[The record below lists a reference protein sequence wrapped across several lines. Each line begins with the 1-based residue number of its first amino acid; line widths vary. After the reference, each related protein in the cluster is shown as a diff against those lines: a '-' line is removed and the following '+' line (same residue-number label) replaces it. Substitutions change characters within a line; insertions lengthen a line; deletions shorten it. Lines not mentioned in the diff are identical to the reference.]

1 MIIEDYRRIFDF
13 FFSGAEIP
21 EKLRQQFF
29 GWLEIHGNEPETKA
43 LLEEYWNEVSSAAPE
58 FNLTE
63 GLEKLMARLGTG
75 NSIDKN
81 ANDSIAEAKANARV
95 KDAQTN
101 TTEKNHQVNAE
112 AGSTNVKAIPG
123 ISHELSGSPEKDG
136 RKPFRS
142 KALKYCIAAAAA
154 AALFLTGAATSEL
167 VTGKRQETVLM
178 ASSENISSYTLPDG
192 SKVWLNKNSWLTY
205 NQRFGKRTRQVAL
218 KGEGYFEV
226 NRDERRP
233 FIVKMQN
240 NLDIKVLGTTF
251 NACNYP
257 SLNKAEVILRSGS
270 VQVSDNG
277 RNEYVILKPNQKF
290 TWNEGTAEISSV
302 NAMNCCRWFEHRLV
316 FDNVKLKDILENLS
330 HKYQTEISLN
340 VGNLADKHMSMTIRD
355 ESVEDILDIL
365 TTLLPIRW
373 RYQGA
378 EIIIENKTKKH

>member
-1 MIIEDYRRIFDF
+1 MIEDYRRIFDF
-13 FFSGAEIP
+13 FFSGVEVP

-58 FNLTE
+58 FDFTE
-63 GLEKLMARLGTG
+63 GLEKLMTRLGTG

-81 ANDSIAEAKANARV
+81 ANDSIAEAKVNARV

-101 TTEKNHQVNAE
+101 TAEKNHQVNAFSGIRHEE
-112 AGSTNVKAIPG
+112 AEAPR
-123 ISHELSGSPEKDG
+123 LEK
-136 RKPFRS
+136 RKIFRS

-167 VTGKRQETVLM
+167 LTGKRQETVLM

-240 NLDIKVLGTTF
+240 DLDIKVLGTTF

-277 RNEYVILKPNQKF
+277 RNEHVILKPNQKF
-290 TWNEGTAEISSV
+290 TWNEGTAKISSV

-316 FDNVKLKDILENLS
+316 FDNVKLKDIIENLS

>member
-1 MIIEDYRRIFDF
+1 MIEDYRRIFDF
-13 FFSGAEIP
+13 FFSGVEVP

-58 FNLTE
+58 FDLTE
-63 GLEKLMARLGTG
+63 GLEKLMTRFGTG

-81 ANDSIAEAKANARV
+81 ANDSIAEAKVNARV

-101 TTEKNHQVNAE
+101 TAEKNHQVNAFSGIRHEE
-112 AGSTNVKAIPG
+112 AEAPR
-123 ISHELSGSPEKDG
+123 LEK
-136 RKPFRS
+136 RKIFRS

-167 VTGKRQETVLM
+167 LTGKRQETVLM

-205 NQRFGKRTRQVAL
+205 NQRFGKKTRQVAL

-240 NLDIKVLGTTF
+240 DLDIKVLGTTF

-290 TWNEGTAEISSV
+290 TWNEGTAKISSV

-316 FDNVKLKDILENLS
+316 FDNVKLKDIIENLS

>member
-13 FFSGAEIP
+13 FFSGVEIP

-81 ANDSIAEAKANARV
+81 ANDSIAEAKVNARV

-101 TTEKNHQVNAE
+101 TAEKNHQVNAFSEIRHEE
-112 AGSTNVKAIPG
+112 AEAPR
-123 ISHELSGSPEKDG
+123 LEK

-154 AALFLTGAATSEL
+154 AAIFLTGAATSEL

-365 TTLLPIRW
+365 TNLLPIRW

>member
-13 FFSGAEIP
+13 FFSGVEIP

-63 GLEKLMARLGTG
+63 GLEKLMTRLGTG

-81 ANDSIAEAKANARV
+81 ANDSIAEAKVNARV
-95 KDAQTN
+95 EDAQTN
-101 TTEKNHQVNAE
+101 TEEENPQVNAFSGIRHEE
-112 AGSTNVKAIPG
+112 AEAPR
-123 ISHELSGSPEKDG
+123 LEK
-136 RKPFRS
+136 RKLFRS
-142 KALKYCIAAAAA
+142 KTLKYCIAAAAA

-192 SKVWLNKNSWLTY
+192 SKVWLNKNSWLAY
-205 NQRFGKRTRQVAL
+205 NQKFGKRTRQVTL

-226 NRDERRP
+226 NRDEQRP

-290 TWNEGTAEISSV
+290 TWNEGSAEISSV

>member
-1 MIIEDYRRIFDF
+1 MIEDYRRIFDF

-81 ANDSIAEAKANARV
+81 ANDSIAEAKVNARV
-95 KDAQTN
+95 EDSQTN
-101 TTEKNHQVNAE
+101 TAEKNHQVNAFSGIRHEE
-112 AGSTNVKAIPG
+112 AEAPR
-123 ISHELSGSPEKDG
+123 LEK

-154 AALFLTGAATSEL
+154 AAIFLTGAATSEL

-205 NQRFGKRTRQVAL
+205 NQKFGKRTRQVAL

-226 NRDERRP
+226 NRDEQRP

>member
-13 FFSGAEIP
+13 FFSGVEIP

-75 NSIDKN
+75 NSIDQN
-81 ANDSIAEAKANARV
+81 ANDSIAEAKVNARV
-95 KDAQTN
+95 KDAQTD
-101 TTEKNHQVNAE
+101 TEKENPQVNAFSEIRHEE
-112 AGSTNVKAIPG
+112 AEAPR
-123 ISHELSGSPEKDG
+123 LEK

-154 AALFLTGAATSEL
+154 AAIFLTGAATSEL
-167 VTGKRQETVLM
+167 VTGKRQETVLK

-205 NQRFGKRTRQVAL
+205 NQKFGKRTRQVAL

-290 TWNEGTAEISSV
+290 TWNEGSAEISSV

>member
-1 MIIEDYRRIFDF
+1 MIEDYRRIFDF
-13 FFSGAEIP
+13 FFSGVEVP

-58 FNLTE
+58 FDLTE
-63 GLEKLMARLGTG
+63 GLEKLMTRLGAGKGSSANG
-75 NSIDKN
+75 NGSTT
-81 ANDSIAEAKANARV
+81 KANVNAGEE
-95 KDAQTN
+95 N
-101 TTEKNHQVNAE
+101 TQVNAE
-112 AGSTNVKAIPG
+112 AGSTDVNAIPG
-123 ISHELSGSPEKDG
+123 IRREVSGSPEKKE
-136 RKPFRS
+136 RKTFRS

-167 VTGKRQETVLM
+167 LTGKRQETVLM

-205 NQRFGKRTRQVAL
+205 NQRFGKKTRQVAL

-240 NLDIKVLGTTF
+240 DLDIKVLGTTF

-277 RNEYVILKPNQKF
+277 RNEHVILKPNQKF
-290 TWNEGTAEISSV
+290 TWNEGTAKISSV

>member
-1 MIIEDYRRIFDF
+1 MIEDYRRIFDF
-13 FFSGAEIP
+13 FFSGVEVP

-58 FNLTE
+58 FDLTE
-63 GLEKLMARLGTG
+63 GLEKLMTRLGSG

-81 ANDSIAEAKANARV
+81 ANDSIAEAKVNARV

-101 TTEKNHQVNAE
+101 TAEKNHQVNAFSGIRHEE
-112 AGSTNVKAIPG
+112 AEAPR
-123 ISHELSGSPEKDG
+123 LEK
-136 RKPFRS
+136 RKIFRS

-154 AALFLTGAATSEL
+154 AAIFLTGAATSEL

>member
-81 ANDSIAEAKANARV
+81 ANGSIAEAKVNARV
-95 KDAQTN
+95 KDAQTD
-101 TTEKNHQVNAE
+101 TAEKNHQVNAFSGIRHEE
-112 AGSTNVKAIPG
+112 AEAPR
-123 ISHELSGSPEKDG
+123 LEK

-192 SKVWLNKNSWLTY
+192 SKVWLNKNSWLAY
-205 NQRFGKRTRQVAL
+205 NQKFGKRTRQVAL

-290 TWNEGTAEISSV
+290 TWNEGSAEISSV

>member
-13 FFSGAEIP
+13 FFSGVEIP
-21 EKLRQQFF
+21 EELRQQFF

-81 ANDSIAEAKANARV
+81 ANDSIAEAKVNARV
-95 KDAQTN
+95 EDAQTN
-101 TTEKNHQVNAE
+101 TAEKNHQVNAFSGIRHKE
-112 AGSTNVKAIPG
+112 AETPR
-123 ISHELSGSPEKDG
+123 LEK
-136 RKPFRS
+136 RKIFRS

-192 SKVWLNKNSWLTY
+192 SKVWLNKNSWLAY
-205 NQRFGKRTRQVAL
+205 NQKFGKRTRQVTL

-226 NRDERRP
+226 NRDEQRP

-290 TWNEGTAEISSV
+290 TWNEGSAEISSV

>member
-1 MIIEDYRRIFDF
+1 MIEDYRRIFDF
-13 FFSGAEIP
+13 FFSGVEVP

-58 FNLTE
+58 FDLTE
-63 GLEKLMARLGTG
+63 GLEKLMTRFGTEKG
-75 NSIDKN
+75 SSANG
-81 ANDSIAEAKANARV
+81 NDSIAEAKVNTRV

-101 TTEKNHQVNAE
+101 TAEKNHQVNAFSGIRHEE
-112 AGSTNVKAIPG
+112 AEAPR
-123 ISHELSGSPEKDG
+123 LEK
-136 RKPFRS
+136 RKIFRS

-167 VTGKRQETVLM
+167 LTGKRQETVLM

-277 RNEYVILKPNQKF
+277 RNEHVILKPNQKF

>member
-1 MIIEDYRRIFDF
+1 MIEDYRRIFDF
-13 FFSGAEIP
+13 FFSGVEVP

-58 FNLTE
+58 FDLTE
-63 GLEKLMARLGTG
+63 GLEKLMTRLGAG
-75 NSIDKN
+75 KGSSANG
-81 ANDSIAEAKANARV
+81 NDSPAEANVNAG
-95 KDAQTN
+95 AEN
-101 TTEKNHQVNAE
+101 TQVNAK
-112 AGSTNVKAIPG
+112 AGSTDVNAIPG
-123 ISHELSGSPEKDG
+123 IRREISGSPEKKE
-136 RKPFRS
+136 RKPFRN

-167 VTGKRQETVLM
+167 VTGKREETVLM

-240 NLDIKVLGTTF
+240 DLDIKVLGTTF

-277 RNEYVILKPNQKF
+277 SNEHVILKPNQKF
-290 TWNEGTAEISSV
+290 TWNEGTAKISSV

>member
-1 MIIEDYRRIFDF
+1 MIEDYRRIFDF
-13 FFSGAEIP
+13 FFSGVEVP

-63 GLEKLMARLGTG
+63 GLEKLMTRLGLEKSSSTNG
-75 NSIDKN
+75 NN
-81 ANDSIAEAKANARV
+81 ATAEANVNAG
-95 KDAQTN
+95 AEN
-101 TTEKNHQVNAE
+101 TQVNAE
-112 AGSTNVKAIPG
+112 AGSTDVNAIPG
-123 ISHELSGSPEKDG
+123 ISRELSGSPEKDG
-136 RKPFRS
+136 RKIFRS

-277 RNEYVILKPNQKF
+277 RNEHVILKPNQKF

>member
-1 MIIEDYRRIFDF
+1 MIEDYRRIFDF
-13 FFSGAEIP
+13 FFSGVEVP

-58 FNLTE
+58 FDLTE
-63 GLEKLMARLGTG
+63 GLEKLMTRLGSG

-81 ANDSIAEAKANARV
+81 ANDSIAEAKVNARV

-101 TTEKNHQVNAE
+101 TAEKNHQVNAFSGIRHEE
-112 AGSTNVKAIPG
+112 AEAPR
-123 ISHELSGSPEKDG
+123 LEK
-136 RKPFRS
+136 RKIFRS

-167 VTGKRQETVLM
+167 LTGKRQETVLM

-240 NLDIKVLGTTF
+240 DLDIKVLGTTF

-277 RNEYVILKPNQKF
+277 RNEYVILKPDQKF
-290 TWNEGTAEISSV
+290 TWNEGTAKISSV

-316 FDNVKLKDILENLS
+316 FDNVKLKDIIENLS

>member
-1 MIIEDYRRIFDF
+1 MIEDYRRIFDF
-13 FFSGAEIP
+13 FFSGVEVP

-58 FNLTE
+58 FDLTE
-63 GLEKLMARLGTG
+63 GLEKLMTRLG
-75 NSIDKN
+75 IRR
-81 ANDSIAEAKANARV
+81 EV
-95 KDAQTN
+95 
-101 TTEKNHQVNAE
+101 
-112 AGSTNVKAIPG
+112 
-123 ISHELSGSPEKDG
+123 SGSPEKKE

-167 VTGKRQETVLM
+167 LTGKRQETVLM

-240 NLDIKVLGTTF
+240 DLDIKVLGTTF

-290 TWNEGTAEISSV
+290 TWNEGTAKISSV

-316 FDNVKLKDILENLS
+316 FDNVKLKDIIENLS

>member
-75 NSIDKN
+75 NNIDKN
-81 ANDSIAEAKANARV
+81 ANDSIAEAKVNARV
-95 KDAQTN
+95 KDSQTN
-101 TTEKNHQVNAE
+101 TAEKNHQVNAFSGIRHEE
-112 AGSTNVKAIPG
+112 AEAPR
-123 ISHELSGSPEKDG
+123 LEK
-136 RKPFRS
+136 RKIFRS

-154 AALFLTGAATSEL
+154 AAIFLTGAATSEL

-205 NQRFGKRTRQVAL
+205 NQKFGKRTRQVAL

-378 EIIIENKTKKH
+378 EIIIENKTKNH

>member
-1 MIIEDYRRIFDF
+1 MIEDYRRIFDF
-13 FFSGAEIP
+13 FFSGVEVP

-58 FNLTE
+58 FDLTE
-63 GLEKLMARLGTG
+63 GLEKLMTRLGAG
-75 NSIDKN
+75 KGSS
-81 ANDSIAEAKANARV
+81 ANRNGS
-95 KDAQTN
+95 
-101 TTEKNHQVNAE
+101 TTEANVNAGEEDTQVNAE
-112 AGSTNVKAIPG
+112 AGSTDVNAIPG
-123 ISHELSGSPEKDG
+123 IRREISGSPEKKE

-167 VTGKRQETVLM
+167 LTGKRQETVLM

-240 NLDIKVLGTTF
+240 DLDIKVLGTTF

-277 RNEYVILKPNQKF
+277 RNEHVILKPNQKF

>member
-13 FFSGAEIP
+13 FFSGVEIP

-81 ANDSIAEAKANARV
+81 ANGSIAEAKVNARV

-101 TTEKNHQVNAE
+101 TAEKNHQVNAFSGIRHEE
-112 AGSTNVKAIPG
+112 AEAPR
-123 ISHELSGSPEKDG
+123 LEK
-136 RKPFRS
+136 RKIFRS
-142 KALKYCIAAAAA
+142 KTLKYCIAAAAA

-192 SKVWLNKNSWLTY
+192 SKVWLNKNSWLAY
-205 NQRFGKRTRQVAL
+205 NQKFGKRTRQVTL

>member
-81 ANDSIAEAKANARV
+81 ANDSIAEAKVNARV
-95 KDAQTN
+95 KDAQTD
-101 TTEKNHQVNAE
+101 TAEKNHQVNAFSGIRHEE
-112 AGSTNVKAIPG
+112 AEAPR
-123 ISHELSGSPEKDG
+123 LEK
-136 RKPFRS
+136 RKLFRS

-154 AALFLTGAATSEL
+154 AALFLTGAAISEL

-192 SKVWLNKNSWLTY
+192 SKVWLNKNSWLAY
-205 NQRFGKRTRQVAL
+205 NQKFGKRTRQVTL

-226 NRDERRP
+226 NRDEQRP

-290 TWNEGTAEISSV
+290 TWNEGSAEISSV

>member
-1 MIIEDYRRIFDF
+1 MIEDYRRIFDF
-13 FFSGAEIP
+13 FFSGVEVP

-58 FNLTE
+58 FDLTE
-63 GLEKLMARLGTG
+63 GLEKLMTRLGTG
-75 NSIDKN
+75 KGS
-81 ANDSIAEAKANARV
+81 S
-95 KDAQTN
+95 TN
-101 TTEKNHQVNAE
+101 GNGSTTEVNVNAGEENTQVNAK
-112 AGSTNVKAIPG
+112 AGSTDVNAIPG
-123 ISHELSGSPEKDG
+123 IRREISGSPEKKE

-167 VTGKRQETVLM
+167 LTGKRQETVLM

-240 NLDIKVLGTTF
+240 DLDIKVLGTTF

-277 RNEYVILKPNQKF
+277 SNEHVILKPNQKF
-290 TWNEGTAEISSV
+290 TWNEGTAKISSI

>member
-13 FFSGAEIP
+13 FFSGVEIP
-21 EKLRQQFF
+21 EELRQQFF
-29 GWLEIHGNEPETKA
+29 GWLETHGNEPETKA

-81 ANDSIAEAKANARV
+81 ANDSIAEAKVNARV
-95 KDAQTN
+95 KAAQAD
-101 TTEKNHQVNAE
+101 TEKENHQVNAFSGIRHEE
-112 AGSTNVKAIPG
+112 AETPRLKKGK
-123 ISHELSGSPEKDG
+123 L
-136 RKPFRS
+136 FRS

-167 VTGKRQETVLM
+167 LTGKRQETVLM

-240 NLDIKVLGTTF
+240 DLDIKVLGTTF

-277 RNEYVILKPNQKF
+277 RNEHVILKPNQKF
-290 TWNEGTAEISSV
+290 TWNEGTAKISSV

>member
-21 EKLRQQFF
+21 EELRQQFF

-81 ANDSIAEAKANARV
+81 ANGSIAEAKVNARV
-95 KDAQTN
+95 EDAQTN
-101 TTEKNHQVNAE
+101 TAEKNHQVNAFSGIRHEE
-112 AGSTNVKAIPG
+112 AEAPR
-123 ISHELSGSPEKDG
+123 LEK

-192 SKVWLNKNSWLTY
+192 SKVWLNKNSWLAY
-205 NQRFGKRTRQVAL
+205 NQKFGKRTRQVAL

-226 NRDERRP
+226 NRDEQRP

-290 TWNEGTAEISSV
+290 TWNEGSAEISSV

>member
-1 MIIEDYRRIFDF
+1 MIEDYRRIFDF
-13 FFSGAEIP
+13 FFSGVEVP

-63 GLEKLMARLGTG
+63 GLEKLMTRLGLEKSSSTNG
-75 NSIDKN
+75 NN
-81 ANDSIAEAKANARV
+81 ATAEANVNAG
-95 KDAQTN
+95 AEN
-101 TTEKNHQVNAE
+101 TQVNAE
-112 AGSTNVKAIPG
+112 AGSTDVNAIPG
-123 ISHELSGSPEKDG
+123 ISRELSGSPEKDE

-154 AALFLTGAATSEL
+154 AAIFLTGAATSEL
-167 VTGKRQETVLM
+167 LTGKRQETVLM
-178 ASSENISSYTLPDG
+178 ASSENISFYTLPDG
-192 SKVWLNKNSWLTY
+192 SKVWLNKNSWLAY
-205 NQRFGKRTRQVAL
+205 NQKFGKRTRQVAL

-226 NRDERRP
+226 NRDEQRP

>member
-1 MIIEDYRRIFDF
+1 MIEDYRRIFDF
-13 FFSGAEIP
+13 FFSGVEIP

-58 FNLTE
+58 FDLTE

-81 ANDSIAEAKANARV
+81 ANDSIAEAKVNARV

-101 TTEKNHQVNAE
+101 TVEKNHQVNAFSGIRHEE
-112 AGSTNVKAIPG
+112 AEAPR
-123 ISHELSGSPEKDG
+123 LEK
-136 RKPFRS
+136 RKIFRS

-167 VTGKRQETVLM
+167 LTGKRQETVLM

-240 NLDIKVLGTTF
+240 DLDIKVLGTTF

-277 RNEYVILKPNQKF
+277 RNEHVILKPNQKF

>member
-81 ANDSIAEAKANARV
+81 ADDSIAEAKVNARV

-101 TTEKNHQVNAE
+101 TAEKNHQVNAFSEIRHEE
-112 AGSTNVKAIPG
+112 AEAPR
-123 ISHELSGSPEKDG
+123 LEK

-192 SKVWLNKNSWLTY
+192 SKVWLNKNSWLAY
-205 NQRFGKRTRQVAL
+205 NQKFGKRTRQVAL

-240 NLDIKVLGTTF
+240 NLDIKVLETTF

>member
-81 ANDSIAEAKANARV
+81 ANGSIAEAKVNARV

-101 TTEKNHQVNAE
+101 TAEKNHQVNAFSGIRHEE
-112 AGSTNVKAIPG
+112 AEAPR
-123 ISHELSGSPEKDG
+123 LEK
-136 RKPFRS
+136 RKIFRS

-240 NLDIKVLGTTF
+240 DLDIKVLGTTF

-373 RYQGA
+373 RYQGE

>member
-1 MIIEDYRRIFDF
+1 MIEDYRRIFDF
-13 FFSGAEIP
+13 FFSGVEVP

-58 FNLTE
+58 FDLTE
-63 GLEKLMARLGTG
+63 GLEKLMTRLGAG
-75 NSIDKN
+75 KGSS
-81 ANDSIAEAKANARV
+81 ANRNGS
-95 KDAQTN
+95 
-101 TTEKNHQVNAE
+101 TTEANVNAGEEDTQVNAE
-112 AGSTNVKAIPG
+112 AGSTDVNAIPG
-123 ISHELSGSPEKDG
+123 IRREISGSPEKKE

-167 VTGKRQETVLM
+167 LTGKRQETVLM

-240 NLDIKVLGTTF
+240 DLDIKVLGTTF

-277 RNEYVILKPNQKF
+277 RNEYVILKPDQKF
-290 TWNEGTAEISSV
+290 TWNEGTAKISSV

>member
-13 FFSGAEIP
+13 FFSGVEIP

-81 ANDSIAEAKANARV
+81 ANDSIAEAKVNARV
-95 KDAQTN
+95 KDAQTD
-101 TTEKNHQVNAE
+101 TAEKNHQVNAFSGIRHEE
-112 AGSTNVKAIPG
+112 AEAPR
-123 ISHELSGSPEKDG
+123 LEK
-136 RKPFRS
+136 RKLFRS

-192 SKVWLNKNSWLTY
+192 SKVWLNKNSWLAY
-205 NQRFGKRTRQVAL
+205 NQKFGKRTRQVAL

-290 TWNEGTAEISSV
+290 TWNEGSAEISSV

>member
-81 ANDSIAEAKANARV
+81 ANGSIAEAKVNARV

-101 TTEKNHQVNAE
+101 TAEKNHQVNAFSGIRHEE
-112 AGSTNVKAIPG
+112 AEAPR
-123 ISHELSGSPEKDG
+123 LEK
-136 RKPFRS
+136 RKLFRS

-192 SKVWLNKNSWLTY
+192 SKVWLNKNSWLAY
-205 NQRFGKRTRQVAL
+205 NQKFGKRTRQVTL

-226 NRDERRP
+226 NRDEQRP

-290 TWNEGTAEISSV
+290 TWNEGSAEITSV

>member
-13 FFSGAEIP
+13 FFSGVEIP
-21 EKLRQQFF
+21 EELRQQFF
-29 GWLEIHGNEPETKA
+29 GWLEIHGNEPETKT

-75 NSIDKN
+75 NSNDKN
-81 ANDSIAEAKANARV
+81 ANGSIAEAKVNARV
-95 KDAQTN
+95 EDAQTN
-101 TTEKNHQVNAE
+101 TAEKNHQVNAFSGIRHEE
-112 AGSTNVKAIPG
+112 AETPR
-123 ISHELSGSPEKDG
+123 LEK
-136 RKPFRS
+136 RKIFRS

-192 SKVWLNKNSWLTY
+192 SKVWLNKNSWLAY
-205 NQRFGKRTRQVAL
+205 NQKFGKRTRQVAL

-240 NLDIKVLGTTF
+240 GLDIKVLGTTF

-290 TWNEGTAEISSV
+290 TWNEGSAEISSV

>member
-13 FFSGAEIP
+13 FFSGVEVP

-63 GLEKLMARLGTG
+63 GLEKLMARLGTE

-81 ANDSIAEAKANARV
+81 ANDSIAEAKVNARV

-101 TTEKNHQVNAE
+101 TAEENTQVNAFSGIRHEE
-112 AGSTNVKAIPG
+112 A
-123 ISHELSGSPEKDG
+123 ESPRLEK
-136 RKPFRS
+136 RKLFRS

-192 SKVWLNKNSWLTY
+192 SKVWLNKNSWLAY
-205 NQRFGKRTRQVAL
+205 NQKFGKRTRQVAL

-277 RNEYVILKPNQKF
+277 RNEHVILKPNQKF

>member
-1 MIIEDYRRIFDF
+1 MIEDYRRIFDF
-13 FFSGAEIP
+13 FFSGVEVP

-58 FNLTE
+58 FDLTE
-63 GLEKLMARLGTG
+63 GLEKLMTRLGAG
-75 NSIDKN
+75 KGSS
-81 ANDSIAEAKANARV
+81 ANRNGS
-95 KDAQTN
+95 
-101 TTEKNHQVNAE
+101 TTEANVNAGEENTQVNAE
-112 AGSTNVKAIPG
+112 AGSTDVNAIPG
-123 ISHELSGSPEKDG
+123 IRREISGSPEKKE

-167 VTGKRQETVLM
+167 LTGKRQETVLM

-240 NLDIKVLGTTF
+240 DLDIKVLGTTF

-277 RNEYVILKPNQKF
+277 RNEYVILKPDQKF
-290 TWNEGTAEISSV
+290 TWNEGTAKISSV

>member
-1 MIIEDYRRIFDF
+1 MIEDYRRIFDF
-13 FFSGAEIP
+13 FFSGVEVP

-58 FNLTE
+58 FDLTE

-81 ANDSIAEAKANARV
+81 ANDSTAEAKVNARV

-101 TTEKNHQVNAE
+101 TAEKNPQVNAFSGIRHEE
-112 AGSTNVKAIPG
+112 A
-123 ISHELSGSPEKDG
+123 ESPRLEK
-136 RKPFRS
+136 RKLFRS

-205 NQRFGKRTRQVAL
+205 NQKFGKRTRQVAL

>member
-13 FFSGAEIP
+13 FFSGAELP

-81 ANDSIAEAKANARV
+81 ADDSIAEAKVNARV

-101 TTEKNHQVNAE
+101 TAEKNHQVNAFSEIRHEE
-112 AGSTNVKAIPG
+112 AEAPR
-123 ISHELSGSPEKDG
+123 LEK

-192 SKVWLNKNSWLTY
+192 SKVWLNKNSWLAY
-205 NQRFGKRTRQVAL
+205 NQKFGKRTRQVAL

-240 NLDIKVLGTTF
+240 DLDIKVLGTTF

>member
-81 ANDSIAEAKANARV
+81 ANDSIAEAKVNARV
-95 KDAQTN
+95 KDSQTN
-101 TTEKNHQVNAE
+101 TAEKNHQVNAFSGIRHEE
-112 AGSTNVKAIPG
+112 AEAPR
-123 ISHELSGSPEKDG
+123 LEK
-136 RKPFRS
+136 RKIFRS

-205 NQRFGKRTRQVAL
+205 NQKFGKRTRQVAL

-226 NRDERRP
+226 NRDEQRP

>member
-21 EKLRQQFF
+21 ENLRQQFF

-81 ANDSIAEAKANARV
+81 ANDSIAEAKVNARV
-95 KDAQTN
+95 KDSQTN
-101 TTEKNHQVNAE
+101 TAEKNHQVNAFSEIRHEE
-112 AGSTNVKAIPG
+112 AEAPR
-123 ISHELSGSPEKDG
+123 LEK

-154 AALFLTGAATSEL
+154 AAIFLTGAATSEL

-192 SKVWLNKNSWLTY
+192 SKVWLNKNSWLAY
-205 NQRFGKRTRQVAL
+205 NQKFGKRTRQVAL

-330 HKYQTEISLN
+330 HKYQTEIFLN

>member
-43 LLEEYWNEVSSAAPE
+43 LLEEYWNEVSSTAPE

-81 ANDSIAEAKANARV
+81 ANDSIAEAKVNARV
-95 KDAQTN
+95 EDSQTN
-101 TTEKNHQVNAE
+101 TAEKNHQVNAFSGIRHEE
-112 AGSTNVKAIPG
+112 AETPR
-123 ISHELSGSPEKDG
+123 LEK
-136 RKPFRS
+136 RKIFRS

-240 NLDIKVLGTTF
+240 DLDIKVLGTTF

-290 TWNEGTAEISSV
+290 TWNEGSAEISSV

>member
-13 FFSGAEIP
+13 FFSGVEIP

-63 GLEKLMARLGTG
+63 GLEKLMARLGAE
-75 NSIDKN
+75 NSIDKD
-81 ANDSIAEAKANARV
+81 ANGSIAEAKVNARV
-95 KDAQTN
+95 EDAQTN
-101 TTEKNHQVNAE
+101 TAEKNHQVNAFSGIRHEE
-112 AGSTNVKAIPG
+112 AEAPKQ
-123 ISHELSGSPEKDG
+123 ER
-136 RKPFRS
+136 RKLFRS
-142 KALKYCIAAAAA
+142 KTLKYCIAAAAA

-192 SKVWLNKNSWLTY
+192 SKVWLNKNSWLAY
-205 NQRFGKRTRQVAL
+205 NQKFGKRTRQVTL

-226 NRDERRP
+226 NRDEQRP

-240 NLDIKVLGTTF
+240 GLDIKVLGTTF